1 MNKKDIRWKQ
11 RFSNLEKA
19 FHQLE
24 QGLTI
29 KDPSEIEEQGIIQ
42 SFEFSFELAWKTL
55 KDYLESKGTLV
66 SFPRDVIKEAFHHE
80 IIDNGEVWLE
90 MLEKR
95 NFLAHTYDEKKTREA
110 LKLIRD
116 TFFPEI
122 KQVISF
128 FAKEA
133 SK

>member
-24 QGLTI
+24 QGLSI
-29 KDPSEIEEQGIIQ
+29 KNPSEIEEQGIIQ

-80 IIDNGEVWLE
+80 IIDNGEAWLE

-95 NFLAHTYDEKKTREA
+95 NFLAHTYDKEKAHEA

-116 TFFPEI
+116 IFFPEI
-122 KQVISF
+122 KQVIAF

-133 SK
+133 QL